1 MAASW
6 KDSEF
11 RFNMRSNKTMQE
23 DKNNIVKLNNEQL
36 RLLQLNE
43 LAMLIEVDRIC
54 RKNNIKYT
62 LAGGTMLGAVRHK
75 GFIPWDDDIDVRFK
89 REEYEKF
96 YEACKKD
103 LDNEHFFL
111 QEYRTDPNYR
121 WGYSKMRLKGS
132 EFIRIGQEHMHY
144 VTGVNIDIFITDN
157 IPDNAIQRRIQIIK
171 LYCLRKI
178 MYSEVG
184 MKNSKNVL
192 MRLWYRILYLIPRDF
207 SVKIYNNMVKKSN
220 KMKATNGRCLL
231 WWESYV
237 SYRGMALKFLDEYTE
252 LEFEGMKFS
261 VVKDWDEYLTISYGD
276 YMKLP
281 PVEKRV
287 SAAPASKIEL
297 LNITLKDLQDKY
309 SKENGYY

>member
-1 MAASW
+1 
-6 KDSEF
+6 
-11 RFNMRSNKTMQE
+11 MQE

-171 LYCLRKI
+171 SYCLRKI

-184 MKNSKNVL
+184 MKNSK
-192 MRLWYRILYLIPRDF
+192 MY
-207 SVKIYNNMVKKSN
+207 
-220 KMKATNGRCLL
+220 
-231 WWESYV
+231 
-237 SYRGMALKFLDEYTE
+237 
-252 LEFEGMKFS
+252 
-261 VVKDWDEYLTISYGD
+261 
-276 YMKLP
+276 
-281 PVEKRV
+281 
-287 SAAPASKIEL
+287 
-297 LNITLKDLQDKY
+297 
-309 SKENGYY
+309 

>member
-1 MAASW
+1 
-6 KDSEF
+6 
-11 RFNMRSNKTMQE
+11 MRSNKTMQE

-171 LYCLRKI
+171 SYCLRKI

-207 SVKIYNNMVKKSN
+207 SVKIY
-220 KMKATNGRCLL
+220 
-231 WWESYV
+231 
-237 SYRGMALKFLDEYTE
+237 
-252 LEFEGMKFS
+252 
-261 VVKDWDEYLTISYGD
+261 
-276 YMKLP
+276 
-281 PVEKRV
+281 
-287 SAAPASKIEL
+287 
-297 LNITLKDLQDKY
+297 
-309 SKENGYY
+309 

>member
-171 LYCLRKI
+171 SYCLRKI

-261 VVKDWDEYLTISYGD
+261 VVKDWDE
-276 YMKLP
+276 
-281 PVEKRV
+281 
-287 SAAPASKIEL
+287 
-297 LNITLKDLQDKY
+297 
-309 SKENGYY
+309 

>member
-1 MAASW
+1 
-6 KDSEF
+6 
-11 RFNMRSNKTMQE
+11 MQE

-171 LYCLRKI
+171 SYCLRKI

-287 SAAPASKIEL
+287 
-297 LNITLKDLQDKY
+297 
-309 SKENGYY
+309 

>member
-111 QEYRTDPNYR
+111 QEYRLILITGGDI
-121 WGYSKMRLKGS
+121 LK
-132 EFIRIGQEHMHY
+132 
-144 VTGVNIDIFITDN
+144 
-157 IPDNAIQRRIQIIK
+157 
-171 LYCLRKI
+171 
-178 MYSEVG
+178 
-184 MKNSKNVL
+184 
-192 MRLWYRILYLIPRDF
+192 
-207 SVKIYNNMVKKSN
+207 
-220 KMKATNGRCLL
+220 
-231 WWESYV
+231 
-237 SYRGMALKFLDEYTE
+237 
-252 LEFEGMKFS
+252 
-261 VVKDWDEYLTISYGD
+261 
-276 YMKLP
+276 
-281 PVEKRV
+281 
-287 SAAPASKIEL
+287 
-297 LNITLKDLQDKY
+297 
-309 SKENGYY
+309 